1 MEWKHHS
8 FHELND
14 PNFKSLVYQWQQD
27 LYICCIIII
36 MDLALKPKERGHF
49 IAKGSHSGKKKESN
63 RDLVE
68 NRISWAQT
76 SHVRHS
82 FLLLFFSISTL
93 FCSSG
98 FHNLLKVTQIH
109 LAWWQGVT
117 LPSRKA
123 TTATKILK
131 PEKPSCTASVAAKEQ
146 WKHSMLGSVLTPL
159 LQMTHPYTGHVLF
172 ILVDAVPHIKVIL
185 TM

>member
-1 MEWKHHS
+1 MTPT
-8 FHELND
+8 LN
-14 PNFKSLVYQWQQD
+14 PLCINGNKIYISAVLLLLWIWLWNQRKGGISL
-27 LYICCIIII
+27 
-36 MDLALKPKERGHF
+36 LKGA
-49 IAKGSHSGKKKESN
+49 ILGKKKESN

-159 LQMTHPYTGHVLF
+159 LQMTHPYTAHVLF